1 MGQLAQKTRD
11 LISEASR
18 QQKFFD
24 ITEKTNTQHKEISIK
39 SYRSYQLPEEPRFPI
54 SKQSKTLKFIIMNTI
69 DKRQLT
75 IDSYTKEATNINNFT
90 YLDSTI
96 ITFEKDTYYYSLIF
110 TGRKTK
116 PTYFNRATAED
127 IREVGIN
134 NIKKII
140 LDKYEKNL
148 SFIESKK
155 AISDTIQKGTILYSD
170 WGYEQTNINFYLVLE
185 RKNSKLILQEIG
197 QTRTYERQDSGT
209 CIANPEIKKGE
220 PFERRLTKYASININ
235 EVQTATIYNGKPL
248 NWSSS
253 Y

>member
-1 MGQLAQKTRD
+1 MKATRTN
-11 LISEASR
+11 R
-18 QQKFFD
+18 QQ
-24 ITEKTNTQHKEISIK
+24 
-39 SYRSYQLPEEPRFPI
+39 
-54 SKQSKTLKFIIMNTI
+54 TI
-69 DKRQLT
+69 DC
-75 IDSYTKEATNINNFT
+75 YTKEATNINNFT

-140 LDKYEKNL
+140 LDKYERNL
-148 SFIESKK
+148 RFIENRK
-155 AISDTIQKGTILYSD
+155 AISNTIQKGTILYSS

-185 RKNSKLILQEIG
+185 RRNSKLILQEIG

-209 CIANPEIKKGE
+209 CIANPELKRGE

-235 EVQTATIYNGKPL
+235 EVESASIYDGKSL
-248 NWSSS
+248 YWSS
-253 Y
+253 YY

>member
-1 MGQLAQKTRD
+1 
-11 LISEASR
+11 
-18 QQKFFD
+18 
-24 ITEKTNTQHKEISIK
+24 
-39 SYRSYQLPEEPRFPI
+39 
-54 SKQSKTLKFIIMNTI
+54 MNTT

-96 ITFEKDTYYYSLIF
+96 ITFDTNNYYYFLVFI
-110 TGRKTK
+110 GKKTK
-116 PTYFNRATAED
+116 PANFIRTISED
-127 IREVGIN
+127 LREVAIN
-134 NIKKII
+134 SIKKII

-155 AISDTIQKGTILYSD
+155 AISDTIKKGTILYSD

-248 NWSSS
+248 NWSS
-253 Y
+253 YY